1 MKKQGKGVLQL
12 QNLSLKKIIYKKNY
26 ISLSF
31 CRCQKNNL
39 IKTHDE
45 WLKGVKFRKKYA
57 IFLNNEFK

>member
-12 QNLSLKKIIYKKNY
+12 QNNNKFSLKKIIYKKNY

-39 IKTHDE
+39 I
-45 WLKGVKFRKKYA
+45 
-57 IFLNNEFK
+57 